1 MFHRSKT
8 AAVAATAMVVLLA
21 LTGCGSSKVD
31 RPNTFPTGSTMAELA
46 SAAKIKVGATPNQPG
61 LAELNLQHE
70 WEGFNIDLAV
80 LLVESLGISKDDIEW
95 VHTTAANRIP
105 FLKQGKVD
113 LFASA
118 LAITPAREETISIA
132 GPYLD
137 TAPQLMVRKED
148 AAGINSLD
156 DVPAGMR
163 ICVLQGSQGQPRVAE
178 FIPQAEISEFNTLTN
193 CVRALDQGTV
203 DAIDSTAPLLAGFVV
218 AKPDEFALAP
228 MTYGDGERWGIGLAD
243 DRSDLCE
250 YFNEQLAQAFGD
262 GTIDEMWDHH
272 MGSSGLKA
280 PVAPESTTSC

>member
-1 MFHRSKT
+1 MFHRSKCAVIT
-8 AAVAATAMVVLLA
+8 AAAAVTLLGTAA
-21 LTGCGSSKVD
+21 CGASTVD
-31 RPNTFPTGSTMAELA
+31 RPNSFPEGSTMAELA
-46 SAAKIKVGATPNQPG
+46 SAPKIKVGASPNQPG

-113 LFASA
+113 LFVTA
-118 LAITPAREETISIA
+118 LAITPAREEAISIA

-137 TAPQLMVRKED
+137 TAPQLMVRKDE
-148 AAGINSLD
+148 AERIHSLE
-156 DVPAGMR
+156 DVPEGTKV
-163 ICVLQGSQGQPRVAE
+163 CVLQGSQGQPRVSE

-218 AKPDEFALAP
+218 DRPDEFALSP
-228 MTYGDGERWGIGLAD
+228 MTYGDGERWGIGMAD

-250 YFNEQLAQAFGD
+250 YFNERLAQAFDD
-262 GTIDEMWDHH
+262 GTIDELWELH
-272 MGSSGLKA
+272 MGASGLKA